1 MRSNAKHLRQKRTSV
16 SLRSPMTWQAVC
28 VGVLMVLLTGCGFHL
43 RGYHSDTAAIPYS
56 SLHLQTDSPYGHLTH
71 LLETQLQSQGVSLE
85 ATGQLAPTLKVSAT
99 EIETQ
104 DLAYSA
110 EGEVRRQRVNYQLNF
125 SLTAPDGTTL
135 IADQTLAVFRDQLL
149 NPDQS
154 LGDEY
159 EQKMIEKELQQ
170 DAVQLLLFRLEA
182 SKPKG

>member
-1 MRSNAKHLRQKRTSV
+1 MI
-16 SLRSPMTWQAVC
+16 
-28 VGVLMVLLTGCGFHL
+28 LLTGCGFHL
-43 RGYHSDTAAIPYS
+43 RGHRSDTASIPYPE
-56 SLHLQTDSPYGHLTH
+56 LHLQTDSPYGHLTH
-71 LLETQLQSQGVSLE
+71 LLETQLKSHGVSLQT
-85 ATGQLAPTLKVSAT
+85 TGETAPTLTVSAND
-99 EIETQ
+99 IDTQ

-110 EGEVRRQRVNYQLNF
+110 DGEVRRQRVNYQLNF
-125 SLTAPDGTTL
+125 NLTAANGATL
-135 IADQTLAVFRDQLL
+135 IANQTLSVSRDQLL